1 MNADRLVWGRC
12 VILVAFMFAGCMVR
26 GQPDLP
32 APQQALPPSDTVPGW
47 SKSQQDRTYDKDTL
61 FDFVNGAAELYFTYG
76 FESLAVGTYENAG
89 GKTLRLEVYRT
100 ATDADAYG
108 LYTFSAF
115 GDPVDIG
122 TVGRRASGIGL
133 FFWQHRT
140 FVQIGSRDPIDDAEL
155 QAFGKAVAAAL
166 PQAGTRPALVDALP
180 AEGLQP
186 ESVRFFREQMAL
198 ENFLWLGTENV
209 LGLGPETEGILAEY
223 TLEGQPATLLIV
235 TFPQAGQALDAQS
248 GLERAGVEDLVLT
261 LVQGDAVG
269 AIFGQLAPEIP
280 ATVLDQALAALQ

>member
-1 MNADRLVWGRC
+1 MNADRLSLSRAVL
-12 VILVAFMFAGCMVR
+12 LVAFVLAGCMVR

-32 APQQALPPSDTVPGW
+32 APQKALPPPDTVPGW
-47 SKSQQDRTYDKDTL
+47 PKSQEDRTYDKDTL
-61 FDFVNGAAELYFTYG
+61 FDFMNGAADLYFTYG
-76 FESLAVGTYENAG
+76 FESLAVGMYENAG
-89 GKTLRLEVYRT
+89 GKTMRLEVYRT

-108 LYTFSAF
+108 LYTYSAF
-115 GDPVDIG
+115 GDLIDIG
-122 TVGRRASGIGL
+122 TEGRRASGIGL

-140 FVQIGSRDPIDDAEL
+140 FVQIGSHDPIDDAEL
-155 QAFGKAVAAAL
+155 QAFGEAVASAL

-180 AEGLQP
+180 AEGLQH

-198 ENFLWLGTENV
+198 ENLMWLGTENV

-223 TLEGQPATLLIV
+223 VLEGQPATLLIV

-261 LVQGDAVG
+261 QVQGNAVG
-269 AIFGQLAPEIP
+269 AVFGSLAPEIP
-280 ATVLDQALAALQ
+280 AALLDQTLAALQ